1 MRPGRPL
8 QRIRSVCYNVPNS
21 CSIYYMV
28 MTKNTKKPPAHP
40 DRFSVRLVK
49 DGGKL
54 TPAAYRV
61 ATFIDNNRAT
71 VLASS
76 AADLAA
82 SIGTSDATIVRAVQS
97 LGFAG
102 LPELKRELAKAM
114 QRPTTPAADMG
125 RTLSDVGGDTDRAI
139 DLALKTHAK
148 AVNSLQRGPAR
159 SALTKAVQTLHP
171 ADRIVVFGVGPS
183 APIARYVSVLLS
195 RHGRKARILDATGIA
210 LADQLLDLNGGDVLL
225 VMAYG
230 RAYREITAVFTEA
243 RHLRLPIVLVTD
255 SLDEALTRQAEV
267 VVPAARGK
275 ASHAALHGATLVTL
289 EAVVF
294 GLAAADQGRSMASLH
309 RLDHLRGLVA
319 GR

>member
-1 MRPGRPL
+1 MKRNN
-8 QRIRSVCYNVPNS
+8 CYNVPML
-21 CSIYYMV
+21 CSIHYNV
-28 MTKNTKKPPAHP
+28 MIKNTKISPTDA
-40 DRFSVRLVK
+40 DRFSARLLK

-61 ATFIDNNRAT
+61 AAFIDNNRAT

-82 SIGTSDATIVRAVQS
+82 SIGTSDATVVRAVQS
-97 LGFAG
+97 LGFSG
-102 LPELKRELAKAM
+102 LPELKRELAQAL

-139 DLALKTHAK
+139 DLALATHAD
-148 AVNSLQRGPAR
+148 AVKSLQRGQAR

-195 RHGRKARILDATGIA
+195 RYGRKTRILDATGIA
-210 LADQLLDLNGGDVLL
+210 LADQLLDLNGRDALL

-230 RAYREITAVFTEA
+230 RAYREITAVFAEA
-243 RHLRLPIVLVTD
+243 RRLRLPIVLITD
-255 SLDEALTRQAEV
+255 SLDEILTRQADV
-267 VVPAARGK
+267 VVPARRGK
-275 ASHAALHGATLVTL
+275 ASRAALHGATLVTL
-289 EAVVF
+289 EALVL
-294 GLAAADQGRSMASLH
+294 GLAAADQKRSMASLH
-309 RLDHLRGLVA
+309 RLNDLRELVA
-319 GR
+319 GNRYDAR